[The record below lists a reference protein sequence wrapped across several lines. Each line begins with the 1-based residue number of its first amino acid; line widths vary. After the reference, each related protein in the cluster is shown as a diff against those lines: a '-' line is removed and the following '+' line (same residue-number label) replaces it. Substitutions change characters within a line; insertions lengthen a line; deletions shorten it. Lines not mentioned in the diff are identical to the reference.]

1 MRAIEPCL
9 LLGVRGGVLPH
20 ARNDV
25 VARGKRLLRIG
36 SLLLRDGQV
45 GTQRMQVQRCRDAC
59 GQRDGA
65 GGEFRDESVHVP
77 VVALN
82 EPDAAPAEGRIGA

>member
-45 GTQRMQVQRCRDAC
+45 GT
-59 GQRDGA
+59 
-65 GGEFRDESVHVP
+65 
-77 VVALN
+77 
-82 EPDAAPAEGRIGA
+82 